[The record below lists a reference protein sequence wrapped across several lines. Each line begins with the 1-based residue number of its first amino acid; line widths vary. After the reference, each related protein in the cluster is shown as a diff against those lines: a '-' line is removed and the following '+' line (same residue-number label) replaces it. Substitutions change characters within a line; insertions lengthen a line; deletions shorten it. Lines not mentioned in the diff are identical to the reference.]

1 MGPLGEGLKDDQ
13 WKCLS
18 YPLNIHM
25 RSDER
30 KIGNARDTKTVAGS
44 FKHLAEGGLI
54 GHNAQSPQVLPLFAN
69 F

>member
-1 MGPLGEGLKDDQ
+1 
-13 WKCLS
+13 
-18 YPLNIHM
+18 M